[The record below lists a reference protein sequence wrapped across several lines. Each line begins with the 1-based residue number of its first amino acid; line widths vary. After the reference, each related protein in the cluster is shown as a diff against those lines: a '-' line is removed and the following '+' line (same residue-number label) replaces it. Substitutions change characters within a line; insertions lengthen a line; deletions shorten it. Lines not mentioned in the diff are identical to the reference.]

1 MAGNRIKG
9 ITIQIGGDT
18 TGLDKALK
26 NVDKTLSETQKNLS
40 DVNRLLKLDPKN
52 TELLAQKQRLLKEAI
67 DETKERLQTLNKT
80 NEQVKD
86 GVKNYEAWKKAYDP
100 IKKEIDETTKKISD
114 LKTEMSDMTDVGKT
128 DTTEF
133 KKLQEQLEESQNQ
146 LKALKKQAKE
156 TSAEFGNPISTDQY
170 DALQREIIETE
181 ERLKSLQ
188 KESKNMGTAFTKKLA
203 DVSNKAKNVGKSLEP
218 VSKGAA
224 ALAGAALAT
233 VPATEELRTDL
244 SKLDQNAREA
254 GLGIEKVRD
263 SFEKFNVISDEVDSS
278 VEATSNLL
286 QAGFTES
293 NLQKAVENLSGAYLR
308 FPDTLKIE
316 SLADS
321 LQETLATNKAT
332 SQFAELLDRLG
343 IGADNFSAKL
353 ETMTSEAE
361 KQNYALETLANAGL
375 SDTYNE
381 YLKNNEVLVES
392 KQASYEFQESMAK
405 LADVLVPVITR
416 VTKLA
421 TNVLDWFNNLSPAGK
436 NVTMIIV
443 GLLAVLAP
451 LLTTFGNVALGISN
465 IIKVTQGMTFVPELI
480 TKMSGVFKGL
490 FGLIS
495 ANPVIAIITGIIAV
509 IATLYTKCEWFRNG
523 VNAILNA
530 IVNGIKTGVSNIT
543 NAVKTG
549 LQGAINFIT
558 SLKSKAVGWGKDFM
572 QGMIDGIKSKINS
585 IVSAVKGVASKIAS
599 YLHFSRP
606 DVGPLHYYE
615 EWMPDFMEGLAKGI
629 DKNAY
634 KVNNAVKSLASGIAT
649 NTRVY
654 AEPTTNNISVS
665 APAVTVQV
673 GNKQFDG
680 YIVKTAMQGIN
691 NQQSNILRMKGMA

>member
-188 KESKNMGTAFTKKLA
+188 KESKNMGTAFTKTLA

-321 LQETLATNKAT
+321 LQETLATNKST
-332 SQFAELLDRLG
+332 GQFAELLDRLG

-465 IIKVTQGMTFVPELI
+465 IIKVTQGMTFIPELI
-480 TKMSGVFKGL
+480 TKISGVSKGL

-549 LQGAINFIT
+549 LQGAISFII

-606 DVGPLHYYE
+606 DEGPLHYYE
-615 EWMPDFMEGLAKGI
+615 EWMPDFIDGLASGI
-629 DKNAY
+629 NKNAY
-634 KVNNAVKSLASGIAT
+634 KVNNAVRSLASGMQK
-649 NTRVY
+649 NMDVY
-654 AEPTTNNISVS
+654 SNPSSANISVA
-665 APAVTVQV
+665 APAVTVMV

-680 YIVKTAMQGIN
+680 YIVKTATNGIN
-691 NQQSNILRMKGMA
+691 SVQASMMKAKGLK